1 MKREDV
7 ERAVLESVYIA
18 SDDDVLRAQIIDF
31 VIEQINAALEEAES
45 SIKNAVN
52 EALHEIRWLKIG
64 AGE

>member
-7 ERAVLESVYIA
+7 EKAAREYELRRGASESASEMIA
-18 SDDDVLRAQIIDF
+18 GFAIQ
-31 VIEQINAALEEAES
+31 QINAALEEAES